1 MKYRFNKNSVITIFA
16 VLCAIGICFV
26 LWRYYEVYPHT
37 PDGRVLADIV
47 QVTPDVSGLVTEIYV
62 TDNQIVKAGDP
73 LFQIDLQRY
82 RLDKEQACAN
92 LEGKESMLEQAR
104 RDANRNHSLGT
115 LVADETK
122 EQSRS
127 RVEELSSAVAQSK
140 TGFAIAQLNL
150 ERATVRASVNG
161 KVTNFSLKP
170 GYYAVAG
177 HPAFA
182 LVDMNSFHVDGYF
195 EETKLHSIHL
205 GDRADI
211 EIMGERSIIKG
222 HVQGIAGGIEDRD
235 RTMGNNLLA
244 NVNPSFSWVR
254 LAQRVPVRI
263 ALDEVPGDILL
274 VIGRTA
280 SIEIRKPSVN
290 TKHGAR

>member
-1 MKYRFNKNSVITIFA
+1 MRFRFNKNSAVTIFA
-16 VLCAIGICFV
+16 VLCAVAITLL

-47 QVTPDVSGLVTEIYV
+47 PVTPDVSGLVTDV
-62 TDNQIVKAGDP
+62 CVADNQSVKAGDP
-73 LFQIDLQRY
+73 LFQVDLQRY
-82 RLDKEQACAN
+82 RLDKEQAKAN
-92 LEGKESMLEQAR
+92 LDAKESMLAQAR
-104 RDANRNHSLGT
+104 REANRNRSLGS
-115 LVADETK
+115 LVAEENL

-127 RVEELSSAVAQSK
+127 RVEELFALVAQARA
-140 TGFAIAQLNL
+140 GLDIAQLNL
-150 ERATVRASVNG
+150 ERTTIRASVNG
-161 KVTNFSLKP
+161 KVTNFSMKP

-182 LVDMNSFHVDGYF
+182 LVDLDSFHVDGYF
-195 EETKLHSIHL
+195 EETKLRSIHP
-205 GDRADI
+205 GDNVDI
-211 EIMGERSIIKG
+211 QLMGESRHIKG
-222 HVQGIAGGIEDRD
+222 HVQGIASGIEDRD

-280 SIEIRKPSVN
+280 SIEIRKSSVN
-290 TKHGAR
+290 TKNGTR